1 MADHRWLSILKEEI
15 GKSPLALNTVI
26 GLVLLGLEKMTELEF
41 QCPCNPYRNA
51 WFSSA
56 FFVIPAMMSIIMML
70 IANNFRCASGKCLEQ
85 CGKLMSCVTPAVV
98 WLTLL
103 FFDGKYYTCAATSW
117 EGEYVNVYSG
127 APLKWCKPLQVNETE
142 MEQRRLLFKD
152 SLFWSQVA
160 GLILLGLIFLGLG
173 LYQFYQCCKK
183 G

>member
-1 MADHRWLSILKEEI
+1 PDTFSKILKCATI

-127 APLKWCKPLQVNETE
+127 APLKWCRWQIHASSSPHSC
-142 MEQRRLLFKD
+142 MAA
-152 SLFWSQVA
+152 A
-160 GLILLGLIFLGLG
+160 GLPPPNML
-173 LYQFYQCCKK
+173 
-183 G
+183 